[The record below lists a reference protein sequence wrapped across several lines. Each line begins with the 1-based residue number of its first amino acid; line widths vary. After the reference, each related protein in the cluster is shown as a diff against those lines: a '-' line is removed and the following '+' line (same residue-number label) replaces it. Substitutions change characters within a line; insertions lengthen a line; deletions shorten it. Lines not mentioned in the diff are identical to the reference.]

1 MKRLILVRHGESEWN
16 KLNLFTGW
24 TDVDLTE
31 NGIKEAFE
39 AGLLLKKEGFAPSIC
54 FTSYLKR
61 AVKTLNN
68 ILDAM
73 NMDYLPVQKS
83 WRLNEKSYGAIQG
96 LNKADTAA
104 KYGDDQVLLWR
115 RSFDVQPPAL
125 DMHEERSPR
134 MDARYNE
141 LSDAEIP
148 LTEALKD
155 TIERLM
161 PYYQGTILPA
171 LDAHDDV
178 LVVAHGNSLR
188 GIVKELRQM
197 TNEEI
202 IKFNIPTA
210 TPYIFEFD
218 DQKNLKKDYF
228 LGDPEVIAAK
238 MQSVAN
244 QAKKK

>member
-1 MKRLILVRHGESEWN
+1 MKTLILVRHGESAWN

-31 NGIKEAFE
+31 AGIKEAYE
-39 AGLLLKKEGFAPSIC
+39 AGKLLKAEGYRPELC

-61 AVKTLNN
+61 AVKT
-68 ILDAM
+68 
-73 NMDYLPVQKS
+73 
-83 WRLNEKSYGAIQG
+83 LNEKSYGAIQG

-104 KYGDDQVLLWR
+104 KYGDEQVLLWR
-115 RSFDVQPPAL
+115 RAFDVQPPAL
-125 DMHEERSPR
+125 DLHDERSPR
-134 MDARYNE
+134 MDPRYNE
-141 LSDAEIP
+141 IPDNLIP
-148 LTEALKD
+148 LTESLKD

-161 PYYQGTILPA
+161 PYYRGTIMPA
-171 LDAHDDV
+171 FDNRNTL

-188 GIVKELRQM
+188 GIVKELKGM
-197 TNEEI
+197 SNEEI
-202 IKFNIPTA
+202 IKFNLPTA
-210 TPYIFEFD
+210 VPYVFTFD
-218 DQKNLKKDYF
+218 DRMNLVEDRF

>member
-31 NGIKEAFE
+31 NGIREAYE
-39 AGLLLKKEGFAPSIC
+39 AGKLLKKEGFAPSIC

-104 KYGDDQVLLWR
+104 KYGDEQVLLWR

-125 DMHEERSPR
+125 DMHEDRSPR
-134 MDARYNE
+134 MDPRYNE
-141 LSDAEIP
+141 LTDEEIP

-161 PYYQGTILPA
+161 PYYKGTILPA
-171 LDAHDDV
+171 LDTNDDV

-210 TPYIFEFD
+210 VPYIFEFD
-218 DQKNLKKDYF
+218 DQKNLKKEYF
-228 LGDPEVIAAK
+228 LGDPDEIAAK